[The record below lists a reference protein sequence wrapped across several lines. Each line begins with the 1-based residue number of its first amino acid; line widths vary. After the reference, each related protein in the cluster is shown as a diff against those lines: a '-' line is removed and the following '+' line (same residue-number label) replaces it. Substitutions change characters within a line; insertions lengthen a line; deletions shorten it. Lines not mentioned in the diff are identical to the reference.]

1 VFNLFSSPHLICL
14 CCSPH
19 RCCGYAE
26 LLKLHVYGMVE
37 HELVVHLDFDSLLL
51 RPMDDLFDVMLGKGG
66 DVAARRRLLP
76 LARLP
81 RTREVDFSRPI
92 DAAFTRDYNS
102 VIDPGVNSS
111 VGFQGGFLVVR
122 PDLEVLERFR
132 TILQRGE
139 FVLGQGRIRDG
150 WGGKHGGFTG
160 DATFQGILPYYYEDV
175 APEGQHNEVELDRCI
190 YNQMADNPRKSTH
203 KFPRAT
209 PLDPKKMVSKTKV
222 SCETFFPGLLWYL
235 LSIITAT
242 HAALRDF
249 RTPTFAE
256 MGERIALIPT
266 ASVHTRSLPLRHT
279 LLSAKSPGIAPTV
292 TQVR

>member
-1 VFNLFSSPHLICL
+1 
-14 CCSPH
+14 
-19 RCCGYAE
+19 
-26 LLKLHVYGMVE
+26 MVE

-111 VGFQGGFLVVR
+111 VGIQGGFLVVR

-139 FVLGQGRIRDG
+139 FVLGQGKNRDG

-190 YNQMADNPRKSTH
+190 YNQMADNPRKSTN

-222 SCETFFPGLLWYL
+222 SCNSSFPP
-235 LSIITAT
+235 SSSVS
-242 HAALRDF
+242 AL
-249 RTPTFAE
+249 
-256 MGERIALIPT
+256 
-266 ASVHTRSLPLRHT
+266 
-279 LLSAKSPGIAPTV
+279 
-292 TQVR
+292 

>member
-1 VFNLFSSPHLICL
+1 
-14 CCSPH
+14 
-19 RCCGYAE
+19 
-26 LLKLHVYGMVE
+26 
-37 HELVVHLDFDSLLL
+37 VVHLDFDSLLL

-111 VGFQGGFLVVR
+111 VGIQGGFLVVR

-139 FVLGQGRIRDG
+139 YVLGPPSRDG

-209 PLDPKKMVSKTKV
+209 PLDPKKMGFSDTNICRDGRKDCSDTDCQRTHPK
-222 SCETFFPGLLWYL
+222 SSITTHFTFCKKPWDCPDGHPG
-235 LSIITAT
+235 
-242 HAALRDF
+242 
-249 RTPTFAE
+249 
-256 MGERIALIPT
+256 
-266 ASVHTRSLPLRHT
+266 
-279 LLSAKSPGIAPTV
+279 TV
-292 TQVR
+292 VFDT